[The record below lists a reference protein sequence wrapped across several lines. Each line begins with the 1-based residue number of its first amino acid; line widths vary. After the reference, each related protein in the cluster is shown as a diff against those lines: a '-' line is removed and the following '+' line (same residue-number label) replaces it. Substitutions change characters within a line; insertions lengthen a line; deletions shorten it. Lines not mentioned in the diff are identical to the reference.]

1 MILFKNRQNKICNCY
16 SGFYKILYAILSK
29 IYNIFAKNIVSIHIY
44 YVIFNLLTINC
55 FILNFFYYLCNKNLS
70 INLLKLLNYL
80 SCNSSFIYIKL
91 IQWFISKEDI
101 LNISENNITLIKY
114 VFKNIFEDCNYHD
127 YKYTREILQS
137 ELYNILDNT
146 YINRQISKL
155 LNVNK
160 FNSEELFINIQPF
173 SSGSIAQTYEA
184 YYYYNTENIADY
196 DIYNNIPIKDNKK
209 FKKICIKI
217 VHPYLYIQAWWSNIF
232 IKTFLFILSIF
243 KINLFICD
251 LPFEYNSI
259 YKNFMSQCNMKNE
272 YINILEFYY
281 KYLDNDYIVIPQPIY
296 ANKNILIMTYEDGK
310 SIKDIQDSDYIK
322 AKIIG
327 ILNLFSLNNIF
338 YSKILHC
345 DLHEGNWKI
354 QKYKNF
360 YKLIIYDFGFCSNFD
375 KNDLLIKFF
384 YSWMIK
390 DIDNIINLLFN
401 GIINL
406 NLLNNKNTIKL
417 YLKNSIIKNSLDKEL
432 NFIILFKHIIKTS
445 KKFNFNINNDVINI
459 FFSIMLIEKYLK
471 KYSIIKDKKFVE
483 KLKTENDIFNNNKQ
497 NCFNSIS
504 LCREYNIFDNM
515 IVFYNDFL
523 QIYQNKF
530 KNNFKDKTY
539 LNDNI
544 KTSNYEIID
553 I

>member
-1 MILFKNRQNKICNCY
+1 MILLNNMQYKICNCY
-16 SGFYKILYAILSK
+16 FICYKILYSILSK
-29 IYNIFAKNIVSIHIY
+29 IYDIFAKNIVSIHIY

-55 FILNFFYYLCNKNLS
+55 FIINYFYYLCNKKLS

-101 LNISENNITLIKY
+101 LNISKDNIKSIKY
-114 VFKNIFEDCNYHD
+114 VFKNVFENCNCHD
-127 YKYTREILQS
+127 YKYTKEILQS

-160 FNSEELFINIQPF
+160 FDSKELFINIQPF

-184 YYYYNTENIADY
+184 YYYYNIENIADY

-209 FKKICIKI
+209 LCIKI
-217 VHPYLYIQAWWSNIF
+217 VHPYLYIQAWWSNLF

-243 KINLFICD
+243 GINKFIYD
-251 LPFEYNSI
+251 LPFDYYNI
-259 YKNFMSQCNMKNE
+259 YKNFMKQCNMKNE
-272 YINILEFYY
+272 YTNILEFYY
-281 KYLDNDYIVIPQPIY
+281 KYSDNDYIVIPQPIY
-296 ANKNILIMTYEDGK
+296 ANKNILIMTYEEGR
-310 SIKDIQDSDYIK
+310 SIEYIQDSEYIK
-322 AKIIG
+322 SKIVG
-327 ILNLFSLNNIF
+327 ILNLFSLNNIC
-338 YSKILHC
+338 YNKILHC

-360 YKLIIYDFGFCSNFD
+360 YKLIIYDFGFCSNFN
-375 KNDLLIKFF
+375 KNDLLIQFF

-401 GIINL
+401 GIVDVD
-406 NLLNNKNTIKL
+406 LLNNKNTIKL
-417 YLKNSIIKNSLDKEL
+417 YLKNNIIYNNVGKEL
-432 NFIILFKHIIKTS
+432 NFIILFKSIIKTS
-445 KKFNFNINNDVINI
+445 KNFNFKVDNDVINI
-459 FFSIMLIEKYLK
+459 FFSIMLIEKYIK
-471 KYSIIKDKKFVE
+471 KYSILKDKEFIAN
-483 KLKTENDIFNNNKQ
+483 LKNENEHFANIKNH
-497 NCFNSIS
+497 CFNSIS

-515 IVFYNDFL
+515 IVFYNNFL
-523 QIYQNKF
+523 NLHDNKF
-530 KNNFKDKTY
+530 KNIFKDKTY
-539 LNDNI
+539 LDDNI
-544 KTSNYEIID
+544 KTNNYEIID